1 MFRSELRL
9 CSWRK
14 SSAEESKVC
23 EHFGGCFRSIRK
35 KYQGVMTGKYI

>member
-14 SSAEESKVC
+14 SCAEESIVC
-23 EHFGGCFRSIRK
+23 EYFDGFFRSIRK
-35 KYQGVMTGKYI
+35 KDKDVMTGKYV